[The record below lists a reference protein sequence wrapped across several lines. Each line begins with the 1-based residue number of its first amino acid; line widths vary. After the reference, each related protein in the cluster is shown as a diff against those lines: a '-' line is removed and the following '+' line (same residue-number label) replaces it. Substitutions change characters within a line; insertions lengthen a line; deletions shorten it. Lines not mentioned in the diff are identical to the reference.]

1 MSPPTLARMASP
13 PDPTD
18 PKHLAALRLALVR
31 VHQALL
37 QNERRRYE
45 RLHGRVEDG
54 FALLNLAAHDPWF
67 AWLRPMAQLI
77 VQFDERLE
85 QAEPLAPAAGRELV
99 EDLRA
104 LVAPTGE
111 TEEFHVQY
119 REALQASPE
128 VVMLHAA
135 LLRQLNGGR
144 DQAR

>member
-1 MSPPTLARMASP
+1 MTAPT
-13 PDPTD
+13 DPTD
-18 PKHLAALRLALVR
+18 LDHLDRLRVHLMR

-45 RLHGRVEDG
+45 RLHGRVDDG
-54 FALLNLAAHDPWF
+54 FALLQLAAHDPWF

-85 QAEPLAPAAGRELV
+85 QDEPLTPADGRLLV
-99 EDLRA
+99 DELRA

-111 TEEFHVQY
+111 TDDFHVQY

-128 VVMLHAA
+128 VVMLHGA
-135 LLRQLNGGR
+135 LVRELNG
-144 DQAR
+144 

>member
-1 MSPPTLARMASP
+1 MAAL

-18 PKHLAALRLALVR
+18 RAYLARLRLGLMHL
-31 VHQALL
+31 HQALL

-54 FALLNLAAHDPWF
+54 FALLQLAAHDPWF

-85 QAEPLAPAAGRELV
+85 DEAPLAPGDGRLLV
-99 EDLRA
+99 EELRA
-104 LVAPTGE
+104 LVAPAGE

-119 REALQASPE
+119 REALQASPD
-128 VVMLHAA
+128 VVLLHGA
-135 LLRQLNGGR
+135 LVRELNG
-144 DQAR
+144 